1 MLNPKLGQ
9 LHWVYGTM
17 SQYNTSCTYVC
28 MYIYIYSFLQKIIY
42 AFTYTYSTV
51 SWLRKEMYKERL
63 PKKVPKKAAHPQKVN
78 EDSRGFE
85 GTDVGGTTVNN
96 IYIYILWPPQGRAGC
111 LPLCFVCKD
120 MGGPA
125 VE

>member
-1 MLNPKLGQ
+1 M
-9 LHWVYGTM
+9 
-17 SQYNTSCTYVC
+17 YVC
-28 MYIYIYSFLQKIIY
+28 IYIYSFLQKIIY

-96 IYIYILWPPQGRAGC
+96 IYIYNGHLRDELAVCLYALSVKIWEAPLWSRSKP
-111 LPLCFVCKD
+111 
-120 MGGPA
+120 
-125 VE
+125 